1 MKKLINLIC
10 KNLEEKIKMNRT
22 RRNNYYKQDELL
34 ITFAQCICEIREV
47 VNEIK
52 ETNFKDIYYE
62 EHERY
67 KDLEKENRK
76 LKKEIKQYEK
86 DNKPTNN

>member
-1 MKKLINLIC
+1 MKKLIKLIC
-10 KNLEEKIKMNRT
+10 KKIKTEISVKRVL
-22 RRNNYYKQDELL
+22 RNNLYKQDELL
-34 ITFAQCICEIREV
+34 ITFAQAIVELRAIVE
-47 VNEIK
+47 EIK

-76 LKKEIKQYEK
+76 LKKELKNYEK
-86 DNKPTNN
+86 NNKTTNN

>member
-1 MKKLINLIC
+1 MKLIELI
-10 KNLEEKIKMNRT
+10 KENIKIKIEVRKALK
-22 RRNNYYKQDELL
+22 NNLYKHDELL
-34 ITFAQCICEIREV
+34 ITFAEAICELREIV
-47 VNEIK
+47 ENIK

-76 LKKEIKQYEK
+76 LKKEIKNYEK
-86 DNKPTNN
+86 NKKTTNN

>member
-1 MKKLINLIC
+1 MKHIIQLIIKKLKIDIEC
-10 KNLEEKIKMNRT
+10 KKTLKG
-22 RRNNYYKQDELL
+22 NYERQDVLLKQFAELL
-34 ITFAQCICEIREV
+34 AEQNKVLEK
-47 VNEIK
+47 IK

-76 LKKEIKQYEK
+76 LKKEIKNYEK
-86 DNKPTNN
+86 GNS